1 MFCFFP
7 LSPYLQQNRHPQF
20 IFHNH
25 HLKAN
30 PPRPPFHPSASK
42 TITVNITSAYNRWFA
57 CLSRYATQN
66 CLSPTQG
73 MAPSHLP
80 TSIGL
85 HTNTQRQIRTAL
97 VHMQSM
103 YPLPTGRMQGTG
115 SRRPNGLICN
125 CKREQHGLLVALR
138 HDASSLGFPWNR
150 FYAHFWICTLKSA

>member
-1 MFCFFP
+1 MLFFSP

-30 PPRPPFHPSASK
+30 PPRPPHSTLVHQRQLLSTSHQLTTVGLLVCLVTRLK
-42 TITVNITSAYNRWFA
+42 TAF
-57 CLSRYATQN
+57 
-66 CLSPTQG
+66 
-73 MAPSHLP
+73 LP
-80 TSIGL
+80 PRGWLPPHRLPASIGL

-97 VHMQSM
+97 VHMQSV
-103 YPLPTGRMQGTG
+103 QGTG

-138 HDASSLGFPWNR
+138 RDASSLGFP
-150 FYAHFWICTLKSA
+150 